1 MEVLA
6 DPLAQRTGL
15 AHIDHRTKPVTHQVH
30 PRLVRELAD
39 LAANAIV
46 DRHDVHASKDSAEA
60 VQEFRTLGQAQSN
73 GLPLAGDYVRFT
85 RSAISAATPVEFN
98 MPQLDSNQLWE
109 RFKKYYTEFPSINL
123 SLDISRMN
131 FTEKFIEEMRPR
143 LAKAFK
149 AMDELE
155 AGAIANSDENRMVG
169 HYWLRNSDLAP
180 TPEIKTAIDQTLV
193 DIKAF
198 TAKVHAGEI
207 NGADGKFEHF
217 LVIGI
222 GGSALGP
229 QFVAKALTQPG
240 KDRMTPWF
248 IDNTDPDGIDQIKA
262 KLANLLGKTLIIV
275 ISKSGG
281 TKETRNGMLEIQA
294 AYEEAGLTF
303 SDHAVAV
310 TGEGSN
316 LDQVATAGGWI
327 QRFPMWD
334 WVGGRTSETSAVG
347 LLPAALQGFEIDEF
361 LRGAAACDEI
371 NRSDSFEKNPA
382 AQLAAMWYY
391 SGDGHGKKDM
401 VILPYK
407 DRLEL
412 FSKYL
417 QQLIMESIG
426 KELDLD
432 GNVVNQGIAVYG
444 NKGSTDQ
451 HAYVQQL
458 REGVNNFFVTFIRVL
473 TDRNGFSMEVE
484 EGITTGNY
492 LDGFYQG
499 TRKALYENRRE
510 SITININTIDGFNTG
525 VLTAL
530 YERAVGYYS
539 NMINVNAYHQPGV
552 EAGKK
557 AAGEIIELQQKI
569 VFFLRKN
576 AETEYSIEDLA
587 SGIDVE
593 SSREDIFQICQCLT
607 ENPSTGIVSNESESI
622 DSTRFKSK

>member
-1 MEVLA
+1 
-6 DPLAQRTGL
+6 
-15 AHIDHRTKPVTHQVH
+15 
-30 PRLVRELAD
+30 
-39 LAANAIV
+39 
-46 DRHDVHASKDSAEA
+46 
-60 VQEFRTLGQAQSN
+60 
-73 GLPLAGDYVRFT
+73 
-85 RSAISAATPVEFN
+85 

-109 RFKKYYTEFPSINL
+109 RFKKYYTDFPSINL

-131 FTEKFIEEMRPR
+131 FTEEFIEEMRPH
-143 LAKAFK
+143 LAKAFNV
-149 AMDELE
+149 MDELE
-155 AGAIANSDENRMVG
+155 AGSIANPDENRMVG

-180 TPEIKTAIDQTLV
+180 TTKIKTAIDQTFA

-262 KLANLLGKTLIIV
+262 KLANLLGKTLVIV

-294 AYEEAGLTF
+294 AYEEAELTF
-303 SDHAVAV
+303 ADHSVAI

-316 LDQVATAGGWI
+316 LDQVATAEGWI

-347 LLPAALQGFEIDEF
+347 LLPAALQGFEIDE
-361 LRGAAACDEI
+361 LLAGAAACDEVTR
-371 NRSDSFEKNPA
+371 NKSLEKNPA

-391 SGDGHGKKDM
+391 SGDGKGKKDM

-417 QQLIMESIG
+417 QQLIMESLG
-426 KELDLD
+426 KELNLD

-473 TDRNGFSMEVE
+473 TERKGPSLEVE

-499 TRKALYENRRE
+499 TRKALYENNRE
-510 SITININTIDGFNTG
+510 SITINVNDINPFNTG
-525 VLTAL
+525 VLIAL

-539 NMINVNAYHQPGV
+539 NVININAYHQPGV

-557 AAGEIIELQQKI
+557 EARKIIELQQKI
-569 VFFLRKN
+569 VFFLSKN
-576 AETEYSIEDLA
+576 VDNAYSIEDLA
-587 SGIDVE
+587 SNIDAE
-593 SSREDIFQICQCLT
+593 CSREEIFQICQHLV
-607 ENPSTGIVSNESESI
+607 ENPSGSLKKTGAESI
-622 DSTRFKSK
+622 DSISFKLK